1 MQHHNMYTPPR
12 RREWPQKVFFRLWEG
27 VLCTILQ
34 MNFAEFPF
42 RDCPKSLVGARGV
55 ALQIAEKALFDP
67 FRPPHDVRIHLRSV
81 AQTPFR
87 TVSPRI
93 SVNSG
98 QRSRAGA
105 SDLPPRLPPEA
116 ALLWRCLRPPLLAR
130 SR

>member
-87 TVSPRI
+87 TVSEGEFHEVRGSNLPH
-93 SVNSG
+93 SSG
-98 QRSRAGA
+98 ALAHRAGA
-105 SDLPPRLPPEA
+105 FG
-116 ALLWRCLRPPLLAR
+116 LRPL
-130 SR
+130 